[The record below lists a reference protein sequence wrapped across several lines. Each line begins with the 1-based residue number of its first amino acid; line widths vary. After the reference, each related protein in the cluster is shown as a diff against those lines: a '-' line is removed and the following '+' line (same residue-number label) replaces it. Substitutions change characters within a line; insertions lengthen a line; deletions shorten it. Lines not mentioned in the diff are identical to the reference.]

1 MKQKTLKLL
10 AVLLVICLA
19 VTALAV
25 FADSASCTL
34 TKSQYYTK
42 SGYAYGNYAT
52 GTLETKSDSAYS
64 VVAKIYGDGAGF
76 VSRTLLAAPGK
87 SDSSEGD
94 EVSGFSAWYIYLQ
107 PVVSGGSGLGGHAI
121 GTVLTTLTAR

>member
-1 MKQKTLKLL
+1 MKKKTLKLL

-34 TKSQYYTK
+34 TKSQYYAK
-42 SGYAYGNYAT
+42 SGYAIGNYAT
-52 GTLETKSDSAYS
+52 GTLETKSDSTYS
-64 VVAKIYGDGAGF
+64 VVAKIYGDGAGY
-76 VSRTLLAAPGK
+76 VSRTLTVAPGHR
-87 SDSSEGD
+87 DNTTGPAA
-94 EVSGFSAWYIYLQ
+94 SGFSAWYIYLQ
-107 PVVSGGSGLGGHAI
+107 PVGSSTGLGGHAV

>member
-1 MKQKTLKLL
+1 MKKTLKLL

-25 FADSASCTL
+25 FADSADCYL
-34 TKSQYYTK
+34 NKSQYYAK

-52 GTLETKSDSAYS
+52 GYLKTESDSTCS
-64 VVAKIYGDGAGF
+64 VVAKIYGDGAGY
-76 VSRTLLAAPGK
+76 VSRTLTAGRNETVRTSPPAA
-87 SDSSEGD
+87 
-94 EVSGFSAWYIYLQ
+94 SGFSAWYIYLQ
-107 PVVSGGSGLGGHAI
+107 PVGSSTGLGGHAV